1 MFEIFFKIWKFL
13 ERILPKRIFNFLWF
27 IFDCLYFIPSGNKK
41 LVEKNSS
48 LKWIWKWKR
57 AFILATWPSI
67 NDNDLKELKWE
78 DCFSVSNFFLHD
90 DINII
95 NPKYHF
101 FAPYHKPLILENYVE
116 RLKQADKTLPKNTKI
131 FLWHTTKQYV
141 DKYNLFPDREVNY
154 LYLSPF
160 SLKSNTNIGYP
171 ILSPASWPLMIF
183 PVLFYMWYSEI
194 YLLWCDHNTLKT
206 YWWNRNDFYDRKK
219 DIRKNAA
226 DKNWW
231 MWNIIEELES
241 QLWMFKQY
249 RYYKAIAE
257 KKWVKIINLSKD
269 SWLDI
274 FEKSNL
280 NKILNHNN

>member
-1 MFEIFFKIWKFL
+1 MFKMFFKIWKFL
-13 ERILPKRIFNFLWF
+13 EKILPKRIFNFLWF
-27 IFDCLYFIPSGNKK
+27 LFDCLYFFPSGNKK
-41 LVEKNSS
+41 LVEKNSL
-48 LKWIWKWKR
+48 LKWTWKWKR

-67 NDNDLKELKWE
+67 NDNDLKKLKWE
-78 DCFSVSNFFLHD
+78 DCFSISNFFLHD

-95 NPKYHF
+95 NPKCHF

-116 RLKQADKTLPKNTKI
+116 RLKQSDKILPKDTKI
-131 FLWHTTKQYV
+131 ILWHTTKEYV
-141 DKYNLFPDREVNY
+141 DKYNLFPNRKIFY

-160 SLKSNTNIGYP
+160 AIKNNYNIKHP
-171 ILSPASWPLMIF
+171 VLAPQTWPQMIL

-206 YWWNRNDFYDRKK
+206 YGENRKDFYDREK

-231 MWNIIEELES
+231 MWNIIKELES

-249 RYYKAIAE
+249 KYYKSVSDKNWI
-257 KKWVKIINLSKD
+257 KIINLSED

-280 NKILNHNN
+280 NKILNH

>member
-1 MFEIFFKIWKFL
+1 MFGIFFRIWKFL
-13 ERILPKRIFNFLWF
+13 EKTLPKRIFNFLWF

-48 LKWIWKWKR
+48 LKWTWKWKR

-90 DINII
+90 DINVI

-116 RLKQADKTLPKNTKI
+116 RLKQADKILPKDTKI
-131 FLWHTTKQYV
+131 ILWHTTKEYV
-141 DKYNLFPDREVNY
+141 DKYKLFPNREIFY

-160 SLKSNTNIGYP
+160 ALKHNYNIKYP
-171 ILSPASWPLMIF
+171 ILAPQTWPQMIL

-206 YWWNRNDFYDRKK
+206 YWCDRNDFYDRNK
-219 DIRKNAA
+219 DIRKNAT

-231 MWNIIEELES
+231 MWNVIEELEA
-241 QLWMFKQY
+241 QLKMFKQY
-249 RYYKAIAE
+249 KYYKTIANNN
-257 KKWVKIINLSKD
+257 WVKIINLSEN

-280 NKILNHNN
+280 KNII

>member
-1 MFEIFFKIWKFL
+1 MFEIFFRIWKFL
-13 ERILPKRIFNFLWF
+13 EKILPKRIFNFLWF

-41 LVEKNSS
+41 LVEKNRL

-90 DINII
+90 DINEI

-116 RLKQADKTLPKNTKI
+116 RLKQADKILPKDTKI
-131 FLWHTTKQYV
+131 ILGHTTKEYV
-141 DKYNLFPDREVNY
+141 DKYNLFPNREVFY

-160 SLKSNTNIGYP
+160 AIKHNYNIEYP
-171 ILSPASWPLMIF
+171 VLSPQTWPQMIL

-206 YWWNRNDFYDRKK
+206 YWWDRNDFYDRKK

-231 MWNIIEELES
+231 MWNIIEELEA

-249 RYYKAIAE
+249 KYYKSIAE
-257 KKWVKIINLSKD
+257 KKWVKIINLSED

-280 NKILNHNN
+280 KKVINR